1 MGNYIKLLSKFSVY
15 KNAGKFMSKCVA
27 GNRKLFQTAG
37 LAVGAGILYK
47 NYSDAECEEQ
57 KALCQELNR
66 VRSQLKDLKPS
77 SAHTQPLETHTDLR
91 TEDEKRAFET
101 VLKFL
106 DNDDKSRLNNL
117 LNKGVLLKK
126 DSNNE
131 TSVLENLYAIAV
143 SPRAEGLDAKD
154 ILKSTIKILDYP
166 YNISQKFG
174 DIPAEY
180 GVNNYSQNSVT
191 CAAASIE
198 FDLADKYQAEFARF
212 VNELTSPKL
221 SVEKVGAYDVNM
233 LKSMKVPYKIL
244 ENGLVEVS
252 LKPDKNALLRAQV
265 QTKHQDGLERSAVD
279 VLLQSTFMNL
289 GKSQTYDSLFGCAG
303 NDNRGLLS
311 HEVDFVETIVKQ
323 KNTNS
328 MFYQIVDNNNV
339 VVGREFSTEQIKD
352 QILSSLAQGK
362 NVIAGITFFEEDREM
377 PDASFAA
384 NSIAGGHEITIVGC
398 RKFQDGRIFFLIQ
411 DSDDE
416 VLEPVELPEDF
427 LLPRLNH
434 AFVTYDAA
442 YNSLKEKEEM
452 LVSKIKPRFM
462 AKM

>member
-1 MGNYIKLLSKFSVY
+1 MGNYIKLLSKLAAY
-15 KNAGKFMSKCVA
+15 KNVGKFLPKFTV
-27 GNRKLFQTAG
+27 NNKKLIPAIWLTT
-37 LAVGAGILYK
+37 GAGVLYK

-77 SAHTQPLETHTDLR
+77 LAHTQPLEIHTDLR
-91 TEDEKRAFET
+91 TEDEKRTFET

-106 DNDDKSRLNNL
+106 DDDDKTRLNNL
-117 LNKGVLLKK
+117 LNKGVLLKN

-131 TSVLENLYAIAV
+131 TSVLDNLYAIAV
-143 SPRAEGLDAKD
+143 SPRAEGLDAKN

-180 GVNNYSQNSVT
+180 GVNNYSQNSCT
-191 CAAASIE
+191 CAASSIE
-198 FDLADKYQAEFARF
+198 FDLADKYQAEFVRF
-212 VNELTSPKL
+212 VNDLTSPKL

-279 VLLQSTFMNL
+279 VMLQSTFMNL
-289 GKSQTYDSLFGCAG
+289 GKSQAYDSLLDSAG
-303 NDNRGLLS
+303 NDNSGLIS

-328 MFYQIVDNNNV
+328 MFYQIVDSNNV
-339 VVGREFSTEQIKD
+339 VVGSEFSTEQIKE
-352 QILSSLAQGK
+352 QILSSLAQDR
-362 NVIAGITFFEEDREM
+362 NVIAGITYFEKDREVQNT
-377 PDASFAA
+377 SFEA
-384 NSIAGGHEITIVGC
+384 NSIAGGHEITIVGS
-398 RKFQDGRIFFLIQ
+398 RKSQDGRIFFTIQ

-416 VLEPVELPEDF
+416 VLEPVELPEEF
-427 LLPRLNH
+427 LLPRLHH

-452 LVSKIKPRFM
+452 LETKIKPRFM

>member
-1 MGNYIKLLSKFSVY
+1 MGNYIKLLSKLAAY
-15 KNAGKFMSKCVA
+15 KNVGKFLPKFTVK
-27 GNRKLFQTAG
+27 NKKLIPAIG
-37 LAVGAGILYK
+37 LTTGAGVLYK

-106 DNDDKSRLNNL
+106 DNDDKTRLNNL
-117 LNKGVLLKK
+117 LNKGILLKN

-131 TSVLENLYAIAV
+131 TSVLDNLYTIAV
-143 SPRAEGLDAKD
+143 SPRAEGLDAKN

-180 GVNNYSQNSVT
+180 GVNNYSQNSCT
-191 CAAASIE
+191 CAASSIE
-198 FDLADKYQAEFARF
+198 FDLADKYQAEFVRF
-212 VNELTSPKL
+212 VNDLTSPKL

-279 VLLQSTFMNL
+279 VMLQSTFMNL
-289 GKSQTYDSLFGCAG
+289 GKSQAYDSLLDRAG
-303 NDNRGLLS
+303 NENSGLRS

-328 MFYQIVDNNNV
+328 MFYQIVDSNNV
-339 VVGREFSTEQIKD
+339 VVGSEFSTEQIKE
-352 QILSSLAQGK
+352 QILSSLAQDR
-362 NVIAGITFFEEDREM
+362 NVIAGITYFEKDREVQNT
-377 PDASFAA
+377 SFEA
-384 NSIAGGHEITIVGC
+384 NSIAGGHEITIVGS
-398 RKFQDGRIFFLIQ
+398 RKSQDGRIFFTIQ

-416 VLEPVELPEDF
+416 VLEPVELPEEF

-452 LVSKIKPRFM
+452 LEAKIKPRFM